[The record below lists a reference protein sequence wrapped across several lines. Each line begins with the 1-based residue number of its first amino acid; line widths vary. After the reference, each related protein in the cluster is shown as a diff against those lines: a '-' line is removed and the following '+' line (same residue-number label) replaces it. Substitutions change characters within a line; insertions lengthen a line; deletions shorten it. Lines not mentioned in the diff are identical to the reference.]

1 MIKSV
6 DMNVPVK
13 PHSQEANVDSVTT
26 DSFLKYFGFSDH
38 PFLNSNNPEYQY
50 ISRTHRQAKSHLEY
64 AMQIPDGVSIV
75 TGDYGTGKKM
85 LIQDALSNQDDN
97 LCIVEI
103 TTPPKNELDLLSSI
117 VNSLGKQFLNP
128 DKEQLLNIIYERV
141 LEQQTLSSKIML
153 ILYQVQDYDHDTL
166 EQIRNLSDVK
176 INNQRTINVL
186 LSGNPELYKHLDE
199 LDMSQLTRRVR
210 YRIHINTLNE
220 SETYEYVLH
229 RLNVAGCNDPTLFSS
244 KAIEYIYHASTGHP
258 KYINELCSF
267 SLIRSFVEH
276 KSIIDLELVKMA
288 GEELLKHPKEHE
300 IVEKLKNYQESIQ
313 LQTRSR
319 PRFLVFLKGNFLGE
333 YSLLNSVI
341 TIGRSK
347 DNDIYI
353 DDPRISR
360 YHATISSQNDVTVI
374 QDLDSTNG
382 IFVNKV
388 NTRLSTI
395 EDDDVIQ
402 IGIHQI
408 KVVHKIKFVNKED
421 EFEKTRQSISDTIET
436 YLTNVDKILSTMP

>member
-1 MIKSV
+1 MSAPEQPQSLNTEI
-6 DMNVPVK
+6 
-13 PHSQEANVDSVTT
+13 DSVTT

-38 PFLNSNNPEYQY
+38 PFLNSSNPEYQY

-85 LIQDALSNQDDN
+85 LIQDSLSNQDDSI
-97 LCIVEI
+97 CVIEI
-103 TTPPKNELDLLSSI
+103 KSSPKDELDLLKTI
-117 VNSLGKQFLNP
+117 VTSLGKQFLNP

-141 LEQQTLSSKIML
+141 LEQQALSSKIIL
-153 ILYQVQDYDHDTL
+153 ILYQVQDYNVETL
-166 EQIRNLSDVK
+166 EQIRNLSDIK

-199 LDMSQLTRRVR
+199 LQMSQLTRRVR

-220 SETYEYVLH
+220 SETYEYILH

-244 KAIEYIYHASTGHP
+244 SAIDYIYHTSSGHP

-267 SLIRSFVEH
+267 SLIRAFVEH
-276 KSIIDLELVKMA
+276 KSIIDLELVKKA
-288 GEELLKHPKEHE
+288 GDELQKHPKEHK
-300 IVEKLKNYQESIQ
+300 IVEKLKNYQNSIQ
-313 LQTRSR
+313 MLTKSR
-319 PRFLVFLKGNFLGE
+319 PKFMLYLKGNFLGE
-333 YSLLNSVI
+333 YSLLDSII

-360 YHATISSQNDVTVI
+360 YHATISTQNDVTVI
-374 QDLDSTNG
+374 KDLDSTNG

-421 EFEKTRQSISDTIET
+421 EFEKTRKSISDTIET
-436 YLTNVDKILSTMP
+436 YLTNVDKILKSVP